1 MRSNVFAHYFEAL
14 SRGDPVALAA
24 TGVFLAFLVVIALVA
39 WRYKVEER
47 RHEEEKRRR
56 WYGK

>member
-39 WRYKVEER
+39 WRYK
-47 RHEEEKRRR
+47 
-56 WYGK
+56 